1 MLHWHD
7 VWAAIWV
14 NTARRASEKKS
25 RWVRW
30 ANSARTI
37 AGEKLSSEREKKL
50 TRKKRD
56 PNLLVSVFC
65 YDIVYISNVSKTWK
79 GKQGETVRG
88 ARGERAKRSGRWEG
102 CKDESAEIGG
112 RFKKNEG
119 AEPEPPPHISRTA
132 FKFLSAADGVLHVF
146 MWTWDRKL
154 THTVKRPHKENICR
168 RVVARKRIDRVIILS
183 KSRGKI
189 KFMEEWNL
197 KTDGESRRP

>member
-1 MLHWHD
+1 MTYERQYEWIPP
-7 VWAAIWV
+7 VG
-14 NTARRASEKKS
+14 RQKKKS

-112 RFKKNEG
+112 GLKKTKVQSLNLHLTSAGLHLSFYQLQTVFCTCSCGRETENWPTQWRDRTRKIYVDG
-119 AEPEPPPHISRTA
+119 WWPESGSIG
-132 FKFLSAADGVLHVF
+132 L
-146 MWTWDRKL
+146 
-154 THTVKRPHKENICR
+154 
-168 RVVARKRIDRVIILS
+168 
-183 KSRGKI
+183 
-189 KFMEEWNL
+189 
-197 KTDGESRRP
+197 